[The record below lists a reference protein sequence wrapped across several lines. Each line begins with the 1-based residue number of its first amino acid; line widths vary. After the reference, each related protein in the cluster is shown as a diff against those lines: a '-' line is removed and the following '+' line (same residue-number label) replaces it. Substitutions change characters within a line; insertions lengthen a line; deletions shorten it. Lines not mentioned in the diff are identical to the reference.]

1 MTKDELARLREIAKR
16 ATPGPWVVDRPWLS
30 RGLMHVDG
38 VMPRANLHPDEMYQV
53 VTTHNH
59 GSKSA
64 AKHVA
69 VPEHGHSADDGSDAA
84 NNMEHI
90 AAFCPKTA
98 LKLLDEIEAKD
109 KLIEELRS
117 ELSEALANEQSSA
130 TAYAKARD
138 VIAELTGALEGIVSK
153 RGKTLLADCCVNKTC
168 NNHFEDGNVVS
179 VMLFLGVLISTACL
193 LAIPCALPTQ
203 RKPSPKLRS

>member
-1 MTKDELARLREIAKR
+1 VTKDELARLRETAKR

-38 VMPRANLHPDEMYQV
+38 VMPRANLHPEEMYQV
-53 VTTHNH
+53 MTIHNH

-69 VPEHGHSADDGSDAA
+69 VPERGHSADDGSDAA

-90 AAFCPKTA
+90 AAFCPSSA

-109 KLIEELRS
+109 KLIEELM
-117 ELSEALANEQSSA
+117 
-130 TAYAKARD
+130 
-138 VIAELTGALEGIVSK
+138 GALESIANQDSP
-153 RGKTLLADCCVNKTC
+153 LLWGDVMSADARKALAKAK
-168 NNHFEDGNVVS
+168 G
-179 VMLFLGVLISTACL
+179 LG
-193 LAIPCALPTQ
+193 
-203 RKPSPKLRS
+203 